1 MGNWCQYGGTANN
14 NITVPEGK
22 IMTTADVNIL
32 LQSIQQIAMT
42 VFSNEIRRITDITNP
57 TSSLSRLMEERDIAM
72 QKWMKEAIASGI
84 HESFKLHKHSS
95 TSTHRKQH
103 NRARSL
109 DHITPPRQR
118 RDDRFRRKDEQAP
131 LISELD
137 PGDKKAPASTNCE
150 VEFADFDADA
160 VDGKSLFQ
168 TPQSSASVP
177 GSLRRSADT
186 MFQEMDDRHQS
197 LVKSTSTMSPVTKSE
212 HSYHDMEDNSDD
224 DTNTSLNASL
234 ERQQH
239 RQQHRNW
246 DSLNESAFE
255 APTGEQKDGE
265 ESSDSSDL
273 PLGLDSPPT
282 KLKSEQEELAGTPS
296 IIQRVKERAG
306 ALTKAKA
313 EEATAH
319 NTATTKL
326 KPTVNR
332 NLAPIFNTTPAKS
345 STKKGRK
352 NI

>member
-1 MGNWCQYGGTANN
+1 
-14 NITVPEGK
+14 
-22 IMTTADVNIL
+22 
-32 LQSIQQIAMT
+32 
-42 VFSNEIRRITDITNP
+42 
-57 TSSLSRLMEERDIAM
+57 M

-95 TSTHRKQH
+95 TSTHHKQH
-103 NRARSL
+103 NRAHSL
-109 DHITPPRQR
+109 NHITPPRQR

-255 APTGEQKDGE
+255 APAGEQKDGE